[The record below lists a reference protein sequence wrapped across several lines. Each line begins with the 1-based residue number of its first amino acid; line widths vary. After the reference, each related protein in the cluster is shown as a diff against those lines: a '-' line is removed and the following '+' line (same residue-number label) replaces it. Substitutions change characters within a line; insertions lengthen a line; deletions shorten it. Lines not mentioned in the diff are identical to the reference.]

1 MFRSF
6 IQGLLISP
14 VAVYT
19 FIQKLRLGSRNALYL
34 LIPYT
39 LYMHSGRLP
48 RLPTLLLAVFLL
60 VPFIGLAQS
69 VWQQLPITIQDNLIY
84 VQVRV
89 NGRGPYNFLLN
100 SGISGLGHIDQ
111 RLAKDLNLN
120 IVGFQENREG
130 TQIKREFLVA
140 VDKLSIG
147 QVTHTNLKLAVHNDN
162 ERAHQLPVNGV
173 VGREFF
179 SRYLF
184 TVDGPNQQLR
194 LSLDTLASKQKGV
207 VRYTN
212 PFLVLGKVGPRDAL
226 FNLDVGS
233 ALPLLVPKALLAG
246 IRYTDT
252 SQQRTVSQANTTFT
266 LQEAVVHDELILG
279 GVSLKDQ
286 TIYYS
291 EKAHQISVGVDFLKN
306 HTVSFDQRK
315 KLIRLE

>member
-1 MFRSF
+1 MHPKR
-6 IQGLLISP
+6 
-14 VAVYT
+14 
-19 FIQKLRLGSRNALYL
+19 LRRFF
-34 LIPYT
+34 
-39 LYMHSGRLP
+39 
-48 RLPTLLLAVFLL
+48 TLLFTVFSL
-60 VPFIGLAQS
+60 VPLIGLAQS
-69 VWQQLPITIQDNLIY
+69 TGQPLPIIIQDNLIY

-89 NGRGPYNFLLN
+89 NGRGPYNFMLN

-111 RLAKDLNLN
+111 QLAKELNLN

-147 QVTHTNLKLAVHNDN
+147 QVTHTNLKLTVRNDN
-162 ERAHQLPVNGV
+162 EHAHQLPISGV
-173 VGREFF
+173 IGRDFF
-179 SRYLF
+179 SRYLI
-184 TVDGPNQQLR
+184 TVDGPNQRLR
-194 LSLDTLASKQKGV
+194 ISQDTLASKNKGV

-212 PFLVLGKVGPRDAL
+212 PFLVLGKLGPREVL

-233 ALPLLVPKALLAG
+233 ALPLLVPKGLLMG

-252 SQQRTVSQANTTFT
+252 ANQRTVTQANSTFT
-266 LQEAVVHDELILG
+266 LQEAVIHDELTVGGIL
-279 GVSLKDQ
+279 LKDQ

-291 EKAHQISVGVDFLKN
+291 DKAHQINVGVDFLKN